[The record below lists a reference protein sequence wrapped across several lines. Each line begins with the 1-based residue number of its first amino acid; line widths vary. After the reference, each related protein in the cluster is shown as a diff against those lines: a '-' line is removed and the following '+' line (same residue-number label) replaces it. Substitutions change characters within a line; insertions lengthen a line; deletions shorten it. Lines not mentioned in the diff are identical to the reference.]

1 MLFSDPQRMMAP
13 LQKAVQDS
21 ARMSLRVKA
30 KSVWDRKKTEI
41 LLRRMMQLMLR

>member
-13 LQKAVQDS
+13 LQKATQDS

-41 LLRRMMQLMLR
+41 LLRRVAQLMLR